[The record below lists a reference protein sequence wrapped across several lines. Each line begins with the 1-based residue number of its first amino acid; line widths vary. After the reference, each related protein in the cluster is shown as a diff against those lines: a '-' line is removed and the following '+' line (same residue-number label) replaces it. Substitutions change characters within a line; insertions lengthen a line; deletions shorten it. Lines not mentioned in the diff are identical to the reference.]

1 MTFIFKHISHLNV
14 TIKTENNHQVLLS
27 SENIMTPIY
36 KWKKAIFLK
45 AGKENIGV
53 CVKGPEIEDTER
65 SNDSSESTSSS
76 VSEREYN
83 DATKRV
89 ASWIM
94 SILKSEDENMEMEED
109 NISGEE
115 DTPRCACSCKNCVIL

>member
-1 MTFIFKHISHLNV
+1 MK
-14 TIKTENNHQVLLS
+14 EGNNPKS
-27 SENIMTPIY
+27 RKRKY
-36 KWKKAIFLK
+36 R
-45 AGKENIGV
+45 
-53 CVKGPEIEDTER
+53 CVKRPEIKDTEQG
-65 SNDSSESTSSS
+65 NDSSESTSSS

-109 NISGEE
+109 NISGDE
-115 DTPRCACSCKNCVIL
+115 DMPRCAYFCKNCNIIGTFRTYH